1 MPIPVFAK
9 TYWEIGGAGGPAG
22 AAGAGGGTE
31 AVTAGGGPDSALG
44 VEAPAAGSG
53 VPLETAAGA
62 VEEPCGAGV
71 TGGTGS
77 ARSAVVSPLPVG
89 FGASILAASDLPS
102 PGSLS
107 PSYLASVALGLVF
120 SRGLALCGLIPGR
133 IGFGRVSLRSVSL
146 GSIAPGGI
154 YFGQLFAA
162 WLASLAQ
169 PLLGARFAAI
179 GPALARGLNWSLTL
193 RSRSC
198 GVGRLHRPRQPLGIA
213 AATRG
218 LGLRR

>member
-1 MPIPVFAK
+1 MRRRCDGGNR
-9 TYWEIGGAGGPAG
+9 IGPQCSGVA
-22 AAGAGGGTE
+22 AAGRLRRLEPGGLGL
-31 AVTAGGGPDSALG
+31 AL
-44 VEAPAAGSG
+44 
-53 VPLETAAGA
+53 
-62 VEEPCGAGV
+62 
-71 TGGTGS
+71 
-77 ARSAVVSPLPVG
+77 AREFVALIFS
-89 FGASILAASDLPS
+89 
-102 PGSLS
+102 
-107 PSYLASVALGLVF
+107 SVALGLVF

-133 IGFGRVSLRSVSL
+133 IGFGRVSLRSVSLRSVSL

-198 GVGRLHRPRQPLGIA
+198 GVGRLCRPRQPLGVA
-213 AATRG
+213 AAARG